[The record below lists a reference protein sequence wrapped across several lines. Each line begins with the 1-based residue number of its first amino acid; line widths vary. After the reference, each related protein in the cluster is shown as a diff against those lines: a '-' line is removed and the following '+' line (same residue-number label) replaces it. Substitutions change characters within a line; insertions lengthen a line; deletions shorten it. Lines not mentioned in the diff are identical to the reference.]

1 MAPAKRTLELRTL
14 DSEPQLGYTVVQKLD
29 RAIKLAAVM
38 ANLCP
43 FLVPFLGKQKSTRNE
58 QMNIES
64 NY

>member
-1 MAPAKRTLELRTL
+1 MIHSPPAKRTVELRTV
-14 DSEPQLGYTVVQKLD
+14 DSQGKLGHTVVQKLD

-43 FLVPFLGKQKSTRNE
+43 FLGKQKSTRNE